1 MVENLDK
8 IELDFDK
15 NTSDY
20 SDKYTKDND
29 TYKMKMDNFELLK
42 VYQSPFNYAENI
54 EVTSSAPDVVSVSF
68 DRCTTY
74 DKQNGYIGKI
84 ALNPLKTGNTVITLK
99 SANVERTF
107 NVVVEESKYYNT
119 DDEYF
124 VSFALDQAIPV
135 AYYEDGD
142 LNLEPED
149 NCYISDFIYNVA
161 GNKIIGIEACVYN
174 DRMGK
179 KTFTVLNKGKEIKK
193 FTLNFEMNFDRFY

>member
-1 MVENLDK
+1 MENLDE

-29 TYKMKMDNFELLK
+29 TYRMKMNNFELLK
-42 VYQSPFNYAENI
+42 VYQSPFNYAEDI

-99 SANVERTF
+99 SSNVERTF
-107 NVVVEESKYYNT
+107 NVVVEETKYYNT
-119 DDEYF
+119 GDEYS
-124 VSFALDQAIPV
+124 VSFALDEEIP
-135 AYYEDGD
+135 ADDND
-142 LNLEPED
+142 LKLKSNSEG
-149 NCYISDFIYNVA
+149 NGYINSFIYNVA
-161 GNKIIGIEACVYN
+161 GDKIIGIEACVY
-174 DRMGK
+174 DYADTGK
-179 KTFTVLNKGKEIKK
+179 MTFTVLNKGKEIKK
-193 FTLNFEMNFDRFY
+193 FTLNFDRFDKEE